1 MNQISMKNII
11 IIAIAFVTSTFSFAN
26 FPADSVGTTTKS
38 GLVYTIHEITAGE
51 TFYALSKKYDLT
63 VEELQKAN
71 PDATTLAVGQKILVP
86 TKAQPAKAQTQATTQ
101 NTKTH
106 TVVAGEGL
114 FSISKKYG
122 VTVDNIVTWNNLTS
136 SAINVGQTL
145 IVSAPVNNKPASQL
159 PTSANAT
166 THTVVAGEGLYSI
179 SKNYGVTVEEIKQ
192 WNNLSS
198 NAIDVG
204 QVLVVKKGDAAKSA
218 PNKKSTPKSAVTMNA
233 KTPPSTA
240 VNHPKKIIT
249 PSTTTPHSRKEEAG
263 VVSLTVLPQYN
274 AKFSYGLHKT
284 APVGTIVKVTNKTT
298 GKIHWVRIMGIL
310 DASETS
316 LMKVNQTVLDKLGE
330 GATSFEADI
339 SYAL

>member
-1 MNQISMKNII
+1 M
-11 IIAIAFVTSTFSFAN
+11 
-26 FPADSVGTTTKS
+26 
-38 GLVYTIHEITAGE
+38 
-51 TFYALSKKYDLT
+51 
-63 VEELQKAN
+63 
-71 PDATTLAVGQKILVP
+71 P
-86 TKAQPAKAQTQATTQ
+86 TKQQPAKTQTPVTTQAAPQ
-101 NTKTH
+101 STKTH

-122 VTVDNIVTWNNLTS
+122 VTVDNIVTWNNLSS

-145 IVSAPVNNKPASQL
+145 IVSAPVANKPASRL
-159 PTSANAT
+159 PTSAKET
-166 THTVVAGEGLYSI
+166 THTVAAGEGLYSI
-179 SKNYGVTVEEIKQ
+179 SKTYGVTVEEIKQ
-192 WNNLSS
+192 WNNMTS

-204 QVLVVKKGDAAKSA
+204 QVLVVKKGDAPKTA
-218 PNKKSTPKSAVTMNA
+218 PIKTKETKPAVTINA

-249 PSTTTPHSRKEEAG
+249 PSTSTPHSRKEESG
-263 VVSLTVLPQYN
+263 VVSLTALPQYST
-274 AKFSYGLHKT
+274 KFSYGLHKT

-316 LMKVNQTVLDKLGE
+316 IMKVNQTVLDKLGE
-330 GATSFEADI
+330 GATKFEADI

>member
-1 MNQISMKNII
+1 MKNI
-11 IIAIAFVTSTFSFAN
+11 IIAIAFVTTTLSFAN

-38 GLVYTIHEITAGE
+38 GSVYTIHEITAGE
-51 TFYALSKKYDLT
+51 TFYALSKKYDVT

-71 PDATTLAVGQKILVP
+71 PEATTLAVGQKILVP
-86 TKAQPAKAQTQATTQ
+86 TKQQPAKAQTPVTTQ
-101 NTKTH
+101 TAPQSTKTH

-145 IVSAPVNNKPASQL
+145 IVSAPVANKPASQL
-159 PTSANAT
+159 PTSAKET
-166 THTVVAGEGLYSI
+166 THTVAAGEGLYGI
-179 SKNYGVTVEEIKQ
+179 SKTYGVTVEEIKK
-192 WNNLSS
+192 WNNMTS

-204 QVLVVKKGDAAKSA
+204 QVLVVKKGDAPKSA
-218 PNKKSTPKSAVTMNA
+218 PIKTKETKPAVTINA

-249 PSTTTPHSRKEEAG
+249 PSTSTPHSRKEESG
-263 VVSLTVLPQYN
+263 VVSLTALPQYST
-274 AKFSYGLHKT
+274 KFSYGLHKT

-298 GKIHWVRIMGIL
+298 GKIHWVRIMGTL

-316 LMKVNQTVLDKLGE
+316 IMKVNQTVLDKLGE
-330 GATSFEADI
+330 GATKFEADI